1 MYSLWCLV
9 ARSLATKTRNG
20 NIVEDGSNDELELE
34 LLIST
39 GSRVMLTTNLWIE
52 VGLVNGALGFIKSI
66 VYRPGI
72 GPPEPPTY
80 VTVEFDNY
88 SGITFDD
95 HHPKVVPIAPLQR
108 GRTFQLPLRL
118 AWVLTI
124 HKSQGLTLP
133 KATIDIGPKERAGL
147 TFVAICRVKSLQGL
161 RIMPPFTYDRYEKI
175 KSGKQLSNRK
185 EEEMRVRSL
194 EHQ

>member
-1 MYSLWCLV
+1 MRYPI
-9 ARSLATKTRNG
+9 ARSLASKTRNG
-20 NIVEDGSNDELELE
+20 DIVEDGSSDELELE

-52 VGLVNGALGFIKSI
+52 AGLVNGALGFIKSI
-66 VYRPGI
+66 VYRLGTA
-72 GPPEPPTY
+72 PPKRPTY

-88 SGITFDD
+88 FGIPFDD

-108 GRTFQLPLRL
+108 GRTFQLQLTL
-118 AWVLTI
+118 AWALAI

-133 KATIDIGPKERAGL
+133 KEIIDIGPKERAGL
-147 TFVAICRVKSLQGL
+147 TFVAISPIKYLQGL
-161 RIMPPFTYDRYEKI
+161 RIMSPFTYDRYEKI

-185 EEEMRVRSL
+185 EEEMRLRSL